1 MGNLTNWF
9 MPEKTSKAVWEGVY
23 PVVITAAKLFQ
34 KEKETD
40 DNKTVMRDV
49 VELTFKTLSKVF
61 SFYSGFFDF

>member
-40 DNKTVMRDV
+40 
-49 VELTFKTLSKVF
+49 EILF
-61 SFYSGFFDF
+61 